1 MPENIISVRL
11 ETKNQKVR
19 EDLEGVISAMEGFHL
34 QKSDASLPCDLLI
47 LEIGDGDINKA
58 FQIIHSIQTSG
69 NVREIFL
76 TPPRLEPELLIHA
89 LRAGARE
96 FFPQPIKRDE
106 VKNALLKFKERKESV
121 KVSVEKKK
129 RGKIINIIGSKGGV
143 GTTTIAVNLAT
154 SLIETKGSP
163 SVALIDMNLLFGE
176 IPIFLNVESAFN
188 WGEISRNISRLDSTY
203 LMSILSRHHS
213 GVYVLPS
220 PTGLDGVN
228 VATPVIIEK
237 LLGMMRS
244 EFDFIVIDGGK
255 SLDDISLK
263 ILEMSDTVLLVAI
276 LSLPCLSNLKR
287 LLWTFQRLGYPGKEK
302 IQIIISRYHKKSLIS
317 LKDAEESIKQ
327 KISWLVPND
336 YLTTMSAL
344 NQGKILSSVAQGA
357 EITKNLKELALT
369 FLEKGEKGENRA
381 LFYPPPHPFPLPEG
395 EREIIKLF
403 SRKYLLK
410 ER

>member
-76 TPPRLEPELLIHA
+76 TSSRLEPELLIHA

-163 SVALIDMNLLFGE
+163 SVSLIDMNLLFGE
-176 IPIFLNVESAFN
+176 IPIFLSVEAIFN
-188 WGEISRNISRLDSTY
+188 WGEVARNISRVDPTY
-203 LMSILSRHHS
+203 LMSILSKHSS

-228 VATPVIIEK
+228 VATPESKEK
-237 LLGMMRS
+237 LLSLMRDV
-244 EFDFIVIDGGK
+244 FDFIVIDGGN

-263 ILEMSDTVLLVAI
+263 ILEMSDTVLLIAI
-276 LSLPCLSNLKR
+276 LSLPCLTTLTR
-287 LLWTFQRLGYPGKEK
+287 LLWTFQKLGYPQKENTK
-302 IQIIISRYHKKSLIS
+302 VIISRYDKKSLIS
-317 LKDAEESIKQ
+317 LKEAEQSLGQ
-327 KISWLVPND
+327 KISWLVP
-336 YLTTMSAL
+336 
-344 NQGKILSSVAQGA
+344 
-357 EITKNLKELALT
+357 
-369 FLEKGEKGENRA
+369 
-381 LFYPPPHPFPLPEG
+381 P
-395 EREIIKLF
+395 
-403 SRKYLLK
+403 
-410 ER
+410 